1 MNGCALIG
9 VPPPPPPLRSTNAA
23 PDYTVLHGLRA
34 AIEGLCEPTEY
45 QVEKLKTEG
54 GKIINR

>member
-9 VPPPPPPLRSTNAA
+9 VPPSPPSLRSTPP

-45 QVEKLKTEG
+45 QLEKFKTEG
-54 GKIINR
+54 GQIINR